1 MERFFKLLYYYCLGL
16 LVFVTVY
23 MVAML
28 AAAPKNDA
36 LNRGFIPCTRDF
48 VTKVSDCGRGELSCM
63 AAGIWQDTKC
73 NLYVIF
79 DGAGAWLRGKQ
90 PTPWANYLFEPKSEA
105 EIDTENQY
113 IGVISQDVGVLEAQR
128 QFMENRQKELE
139 EAKHRSLNLDKNV
152 LPADD
157 AEPNGK
163 YDTKEEAEPAQPDE
177 NSDIDEEA
185 FLEDFE
191 PEAENAQKAETPVS
205 ENEKTK
211 ALLKQ
216 NAQKST
222 EKKGE
227 INDK

>member
-1 MERFFKLLYYYCLGL
+1 MERFLRLLYYYCLVL
-16 LVFVTVY
+16 LMFVTVY

-28 AAAPKNDA
+28 AVAPKNDA

-48 VTKVSDCGRGELSCM
+48 VTAVSSCERGEIGCM

-90 PTPWANYLFEPKSEA
+90 PAPWSNYLFEPKSEA
-105 EIDTENQY
+105 EIDSENQY
-113 IGVISQDVGVLEAQR
+113 IGVVSQDVGVLEAQR
-128 QFMENRQKELE
+128 QFLENRQKELE
-139 EAKHRSLNLDKNV
+139 AAKRRGLNLDENV
-152 LPADD
+152 LPSDD
-157 AEPNGK
+157 AEPDGRFE
-163 YDTKEEAEPAQPDE
+163 KENNAETELPTA
-177 NSDIDEEA
+177 NSNIEDEA
-185 FLEDFE
+185 FLEDFSDS
-191 PEAENAQKAETPVS
+191 ETKEKKVLTPIS
-205 ENEKTK
+205 KTDKTK

-222 EKKGE
+222 EKKGV

>member
-79 DGAGAWLRGKQ
+79 ESAGEKYLEGTDGKGNSPAPIDKILR
-90 PTPWANYLFEPKSEA
+90 
-105 EIDTENQY
+105 
-113 IGVISQDVGVLEAQR
+113 ISTD
-128 QFMENRQKELE
+128 
-139 EAKHRSLNLDKNV
+139 
-152 LPADD
+152 
-157 AEPNGK
+157 
-163 YDTKEEAEPAQPDE
+163 
-177 NSDIDEEA
+177 
-185 FLEDFE
+185 
-191 PEAENAQKAETPVS
+191 
-205 ENEKTK
+205 
-211 ALLKQ
+211 LK
-216 NAQKST
+216 
-222 EKKGE
+222 
-227 INDK
+227 